1 MQKMKEMWVPSL
13 GWGGEDPLE
22 KEMATH
28 PSILA
33 WKIPW
38 TEEPGGLQ
46 SMELQKESDMT
57 EHTCT
62 AKRSLLGCL
71 LRLHF
76 QRLLFKTK
84 PHYPSPTPP
93 RKQQLNKQVSR
104 SDDFSCL
111 CQGSFSHRNLASK
124 SSLVL
129 VDLSYHELP
138 PHCLLNLNG
147 FFESSL

>member
-1 MQKMKEMWVPSL
+1 MQKMQEMWVPSL
-13 GWGGEDPLE
+13 GGGGGGEDPLE

-38 TEEPGGLQ
+38 TEEPGRLQ
-46 SMELQKESDMT
+46 SMGSQKELDMT

-76 QRLLFKTK
+76 QRFLFKTK

-93 RKQQLNKQVSR
+93 RKQQLNKQVSL

-111 CQGSFSHRNLASK
+111 CQRFPFLMISVVFAKAAFHTGTLQASHPL
-124 SSLVL
+124 SLWI
-129 VDLSYHELP
+129 
-138 PHCLLNLNG
+138 
-147 FFESSL
+147 

>member
-1 MQKMKEMWVPSL
+1 MGS
-13 GWGGEDPLE
+13 
-22 KEMATH
+22 
-28 PSILA
+28 
-33 WKIPW
+33 
-38 TEEPGGLQ
+38 
-46 SMELQKESDMT
+46 QKELDTT

-62 AKRSLLGCL
+62 AKRSALGCL

-84 PHYPSPTPP
+84 PHYPSPTPA
-93 RKQQLNKQVSR
+93 RKQQLNKQVSL

-111 CQGSFSHRNLASK
+111 CQGNFSHRNLASK
-124 SSLVL
+124 SSFVL
-129 VDLSYHELP
+129 VDLSYHELA